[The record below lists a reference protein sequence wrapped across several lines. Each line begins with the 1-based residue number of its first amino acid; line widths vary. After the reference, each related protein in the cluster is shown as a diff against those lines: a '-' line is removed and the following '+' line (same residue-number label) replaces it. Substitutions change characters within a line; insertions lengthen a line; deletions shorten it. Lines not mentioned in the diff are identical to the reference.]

1 MTRHSSSA
9 IVTVAMGPATERLD
23 HTFLSFA
30 HKNPG
35 LPLHA
40 FILAKTLPQR
50 RFPEITYH
58 LLQPIPDYSNPLR
71 EVYFR
76 PMEVLDTLGV
86 DYALTV
92 DCFDVLCLQPLP
104 SFEKLLGDAHA
115 GGAVE
120 HLGGRYILG
129 QGYTSNFL
137 NGGVFL
143 WDVIRSRD
151 IRQEILARGKAH
163 FRTIADD
170 QFCINEVLQTKYYDR
185 IRILP
190 CQYNFRAYL
199 KTKCRGWP
207 TVQHLDGVV
216 IYHNSTC
223 MDLAKKLE
231 SVKPRAD
238 VPSLPQDGRPLTP
251 FEQFIRRLRNR
262 FKPWI
267 VK

>member
-1 MTRHSSSA
+1 M
-9 IVTVAMGPATERLD
+9 PLD
-23 HTFLSFA
+23 REEYVEQAYFFQT
-30 HKNPG
+30 
-35 LPLHA
+35 
-40 FILAKTLPQR
+40 
-50 RFPEITYH
+50 
-58 LLQPIPDYSNPLR
+58 LR
-71 EVYFR
+71 ER
-76 PMEVLDTLGV
+76 MQQSLSTQDLLD
-86 DYALTV
+86 A
-92 DCFDVLCLQPLP
+92 
-104 SFEKLLGDAHA
+104 
-115 GGAVE
+115 
-120 HLGGRYILG
+120 
-129 QGYTSNFL
+129 
-137 NGGVFL
+137 
-143 WDVIRSRD
+143 